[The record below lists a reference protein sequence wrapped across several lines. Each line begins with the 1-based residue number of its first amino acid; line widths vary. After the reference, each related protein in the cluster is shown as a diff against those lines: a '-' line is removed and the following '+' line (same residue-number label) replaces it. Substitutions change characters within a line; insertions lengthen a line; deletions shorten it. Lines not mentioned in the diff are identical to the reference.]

1 MTRSAWKLPYISLML
16 FQNRFLIK
24 NGLNIRIRNSVIP
37 TIFMD
42 KKIKL
47 CIFNGTWFL
56 STIMSSNMSGLK
68 LGEFAFTKRS
78 DKQTHMKRKVQKKP
92 KGKK

>member
-1 MTRSAWKLPYISLML
+1 
-16 FQNRFLIK
+16 
-24 NGLNIRIRNSVIP
+24 
-37 TIFMD
+37 
-42 KKIKL
+42 
-47 CIFNGTWFL
+47 
-56 STIMSSNMSGLK
+56 MSSNMSGLK